1 MSEREREERRHFGQ
15 PIITGVSVGSEEL
28 NQPPEVDW
36 ECIEHRMADGEQ
48 RASIVPAG
56 RVDGETWIDAPLE
69 EFVAL
74 EMME

>member
-1 MSEREREERRHFGQ
+1 MSESDRERHFGR
-15 PIITGVSVGSEEL
+15 PVIAGVSVGRREL
-28 NQPPEVDW
+28 KQPPEVDW

-56 RVDGETWIDAPLE
+56 VVDGEQWIDAQLE
-69 EFVAL
+69 DFISL